1 MITEQ
6 EKQAILDGAYGITA
20 GGKKVK
26 YIGKRELAE
35 GEFAFPYF
43 FVILSENG
51 NISRSTYLSEDLTYA
66 LGDGNI
72 HEVVGL
78 WEDKPEPFNLEKA
91 LSGEPVLL
99 RNGLK
104 AYVKYIMPEEYKG
117 RYSLRGYIL
126 NPDSASDV
134 ECYSWVLDGKALLEV
149 SEHENDIISMWG
161 EPEPVS
167 NTVTVTLP
175 RALKEPQDKMWII
188 STDGCVRSSYGKNI
202 SSEVFHKRPYFGSEA
217 DAKAWFDAMRNN
229 RR

>member
-1 MITEQ
+1 MISEQ

-35 GEFAFPYF
+35 GEYAFPYF

-78 WEDKPEPFNLEKA
+78 WEEKLEPLDIKRA
-91 LSGEPVLL
+91 LAGEPVRL
-99 RNGLK
+99 RGNKK
-104 AYVKYIMPEEYKG
+104 AYVKYLMPDEYTGSHPVK
-117 RYSLRGYIL
+117 GYII
-126 NPDSASDV
+126 DASNV
-134 ECYSWVLDGKALLEV
+134 GVFTFGWCLDGRAVK
-149 SEHENDIISMWG
+149 ENYDHHLDIVSMWK

-175 RALKEPQDKMWII
+175 RALKEPQDVMWFI
-188 STDGCVRSSYGKNI
+188 TPEGYKKSSYGKNI
-202 SSEVFHKRPYFGSEA
+202 PSDVFGNRYYFSSEE
-217 DAKAWFDAMRNN
+217 DAKAWYEAVEYSRQ
-229 RR
+229 